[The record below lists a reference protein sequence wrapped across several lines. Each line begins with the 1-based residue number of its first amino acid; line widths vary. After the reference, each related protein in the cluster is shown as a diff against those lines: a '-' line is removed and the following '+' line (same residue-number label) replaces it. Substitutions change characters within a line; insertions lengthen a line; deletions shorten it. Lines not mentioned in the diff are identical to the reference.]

1 MILPT
6 DCHCCLEPPCC
17 VFSMQVRELIYREIL
32 EYHPHMLADFLA
44 GNRQQPSFL
53 YPSAVDNFKRSFAHL
68 EGGQLPPGA
77 GGECLCRAGL
87 APAASVASGK
97 AGAGAH
103 FPAGLSHKTCSELQ
117 LGLL

>member
-1 MILPT
+1 
-6 DCHCCLEPPCC
+6 
-17 VFSMQVRELIYREIL
+17 MQVRELIYREIL

-77 GGECLCRAGL
+77 GGEFL
-87 APAASVASGK
+87 
-97 AGAGAH
+97 
-103 FPAGLSHKTCSELQ
+103 
-117 LGLL
+117 

>member
-1 MILPT
+1 
-6 DCHCCLEPPCC
+6 
-17 VFSMQVRELIYREIL
+17 MQVRELIYREIL

-77 GGECLCRAGL
+77 GGECLCRQGAPSCSCGL
-87 APAASVASGK
+87 WSSRCCGSFPAA
-97 AGAGAH
+97 
-103 FPAGLSHKTCSELQ
+103 LST
-117 LGLL
+117 

>member
-1 MILPT
+1 MLHAE
-6 DCHCCLEPPCC
+6 CRRCLAPPAPSPP
-17 VFSMQVRELIYREIL
+17 VQVRELIYREIL

-77 GGECLCRAGL
+77 GGECLHRRVCPELQLWPMVRQAL
-87 APAASVASGK
+87 WLTSLLPSVRTA
-97 AGAGAH
+97 
-103 FPAGLSHKTCSELQ
+103 CSELQ
-117 LGLL
+117 PGVL